1 VSILVDHA
9 SLMLNVVRNHA
20 LSFSSSHSTSISE
33 DKAMNTGMNDR
44 PSILPDDK
52 AQIWIIGT
60 REQVLHLINELY
72 VKKIA
77 PDRAQFTPIIPA
89 PFAKG
94 KFMSVL
100 ER

>member
-1 VSILVDHA
+1 
-9 SLMLNVVRNHA
+9 
-20 LSFSSSHSTSISE
+20 
-33 DKAMNTGMNDR
+33 MNTGMNNR
-44 PSILPDDK
+44 PLIGHDDK

-60 REQVLHLINELY
+60 REQVLHLINELH

-77 PDRAQFTPIIPA
+77 PDRAKFTPIIPA